1 MKRLHAILKDADLEK
16 TTVKNI
22 QKQLESDLDI
32 NLSDRKQFIR
42 DEVRARSSAGTG
54 RFSPARPDRAE
65 GARARRGSDAS
76 RRGVARSPDR
86 GGARFSPAGRRTAF
100 FPLDSRIRSDPSA
113 LPRPLPPRAGREV
126 PQERRP
132 RRPQEVRDRFPAS
145 RPDPTPT
152 RRRARP
158 GRERTRFN
166 KRSHRRERPRRRSE
180 KIARTMDASRA
191 PLRETTCSLSHPPVV
206 VVVAPFERRPPRASS
221 RL

>member
-1 MKRLHAILKDADLEK
+1 MPKQQDVAVVKRLHAILKEADLDR

-86 GGARFSPAGRRTAF
+86 GGARFSPAGAPENGF
-100 FPLDSRIRSDPSA
+100 FSPRFKNPL
-113 LPRPLPPRAGREV
+113 
-126 PQERRP
+126 
-132 RRPQEVRDRFPAS
+132 
-145 RPDPTPT
+145 
-152 RRRARP
+152 
-158 GRERTRFN
+158 
-166 KRSHRRERPRRRSE
+166 
-180 KIARTMDASRA
+180 
-191 PLRETTCSLSHPPVV
+191 
-206 VVVAPFERRPPRASS
+206 
-221 RL
+221 